1 MKRRARHRCAPRLG
15 IAAVGWL
22 GARRAAKLAIMS
34 AKPIAASLENDPVLA
49 ALERAPMG
57 APETDE
63 EQRLVTAAKAGDR
76 FVRAAD
82 VERSI
87 AERARHEG

>member
-1 MKRRARHRCAPRLG
+1 MSRATWISRRPQRIP
-15 IAAVGWL
+15 AAGWL
-22 GARRAAKLAIMS
+22 GARPAAKLVGIS
-34 AKPIAASLENDPVLA
+34 AKPTAPRLENDPVLA
-49 ALERAPMG
+49 ALEQAPMG

-63 EQRLVTAAKAGDR
+63 EQRLVAAAKAGDR
-76 FVRAAD
+76 FARAAD